1 MLALRKED
9 TEWVM
14 GQVVLIY
21 FPVNC
26 EYFDL
31 PTKNSKNNAKFHID
45 RSLSLTKR
53 IALLRVDLNYK
64 MHYLNIKIEVQ
75 LIVYYH

>member
-45 RSLSLTKR
+45 RSLSLT
-53 IALLRVDLNYK
+53 LRVDLNYK
-64 MHYLNIKIEVQ
+64 IHYLNIKIEVQ